1 MFLDLFFL
9 AFITVF
15 IIDYSGVIQS
25 MEEGLQKWLKMPN
38 KAHVPKP
45 FSCSL
50 CSTFWLGLI
59 YLLGTAQFS
68 FMGVAYVCF
77 LSSMTPVILMLI
89 NLVKGILMKVIVVV
103 EDLLKL

>member
-1 MFLDLFFL
+1 MFLDLLFL

-25 MEEGLQKWLKMPN
+25 IEEGLQKWLKMPN

-59 YLLGTAQFS
+59 YLLCTAQFS

-77 LSSMTPVILMLI
+77 LSSMTPVINSLMVFVVSLF
-89 NLVKGILMKVIVVV
+89 NKVFLVLQDWLGL
-103 EDLLKL
+103 